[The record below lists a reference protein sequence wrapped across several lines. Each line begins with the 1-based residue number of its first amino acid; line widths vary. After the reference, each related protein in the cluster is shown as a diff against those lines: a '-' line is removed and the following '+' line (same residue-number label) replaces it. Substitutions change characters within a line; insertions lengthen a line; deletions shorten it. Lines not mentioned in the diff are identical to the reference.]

1 VIATADRGT
10 TPSLKVGRM
19 SLVLSLATDFIT
31 TVGTGS
37 VNARSANCM
46 GSAATIV
53 GTNAS
58 EEISGTPTAD
68 VIFGLSGDDRIDGR
82 GGADVICAGD
92 GFDFVQGGPG
102 ANELLGGDGDDTL
115 HGGPSKDLLEGG
127 GGIDAL
133 FGEGGNDVLRGGP
146 NVGLGI
152 EGLIGG
158 RGDDRLIGGTG
169 LDSAQFFDSH
179 RGIDGNL
186 RTGLVTGNGLDQLE
200 GIEGLDGS
208 NFDDVLV
215 GDEGGNGLFGQAGD
229 DVIRDLGSGS
239 LASGNYDVLA
249 GDDGDDLLDG
259 GSGFDA
265 ATYGRVPASVTVDL
279 SGGYADGHGHD
290 TLRGVEAAFGPSS
303 TTPCSAT
310 GWRTPSPVGSARPHR
325 GRGGV
330 DTAIFRD
337 VRGPVDADLRS
348 GTAVGAGADA
358 LRGIENLW
366 GSNTADTLVGDADAS
381 DNVLV
386 GFDGHDQSSGLDGD
400 DRLSGGRGAD
410 TLTGGNGIDVCLSGA
425 VKLACES

>member
-1 VIATADRGT
+1 MIATTDRGT
-10 TPSLKVGRM
+10 TPLIKARRM
-19 SLVLSLATDFIT
+19 SLVLSLATGLIT
-31 TVGTGS
+31 TVWTGS
-37 VNARSANCM
+37 VNAQSPICK
-46 GSAATIV
+46 GSVATIV
-53 GTNAS
+53 GTDAS
-58 EEISGTPTAD
+58 EEITGTAAAD
-68 VIFGLSGDDRIDGR
+68 VILGLSGDDQIDGR

-102 ANELLGGDGDDTL
+102 ANELLGGGGDDTL
-115 HGGPSKDLLEGG
+115 HGGPTKDVLEGG

-186 RTGLVTGNGLDQLE
+186 ATGLVTGNGRDRLE
-200 GIEGLDGS
+200 AIEGLVGS
-208 NFDDVLV
+208 NLDDVLI

-229 DVIRDLGSGS
+229 DVIRGLGSGS

-249 GDDGDDLLDG
+249 GDDGDDSLDG

-265 ATYGRVPASVTVDL
+265 ATYGRIPVAVTVDL
-279 SGGYADGHGHD
+279 SDGSADGQGHD
-290 TLRGVEAAFGPSS
+290 TLRAVEAAFGSVLDD
-303 TTPCSAT
+303 TLLGDRMANAL
-310 GWRTPSPVGSARPHR
+310 VGGLGDDRID

-337 VRGPVDADLRS
+337 VRGPVDVDLRL
-348 GTAVGAGADA
+348 GTAVGAGADE
-358 LRGIENLW
+358 LRGMENVW
-366 GSNTADTLVGDADAS
+366 GSHAADTLVGDAN

-386 GFDGHDQSSGLDGD
+386 GFEGD
-400 DRLSGGRGAD
+400 DEIFGLGGDDTLSGGPGAD
-410 TLTGGNGIDVCLSGA
+410 TLNGGDGVDVCVSGA
-425 VKLACES
+425 VTLACES